1 MALNLKQVITVGLG
15 LGLTTA
21 FGYHFLSSPKPTY
34 TPARSIQ
41 VNPLGDY
48 DMAATP
54 EPIRPS
60 VDPTTARQLPNQL
73 PGQVSNQM
81 DPSAGYEK
89 LAAAQ
94 TRSVNPLTDSNRVVT
109 SSEPFALELNSPE
122 TASANPQ
129 AIGSPES
136 NDEMEWDLTDNFDFA
151 FAPEDSDQN
160 QNVPEV
166 AAFQA
171 TEQTQVTTSPAA
183 TPTPASLVNSSQG
196 NQTTSNWKGNPFA
209 TSSSTAPAMVQK
221 RVINNQYFQPNAN
234 LHQTTEVATAKPNEP
249 DFVAN
254 TDFAPQNN
262 DRVMSLND
270 PGRVQLPQEPQSVI
284 QRPMNHAVD
293 SNFAYDLASIQP
305 QQVPL
310 NEATAQ
316 QAAKRIEY
324 GKALSRRGAGFSA
337 RQEFLAALQMI
348 ANDNDNTTNSN
359 LHSRSLKQALL
370 TIEEAADFSVATPE
384 QQIHMDVAA
393 VVETHR
399 CKVLTPAEAGQL
411 SPVQAMNRYFSA
423 AQKQLD
429 VAGGRNVVTSEA
441 FFCLGKLNTMLTRN
455 QKIPSPYDT
464 AQSVVFHQAALLSDH
479 EHHRSANELGVLLA
493 KNGRLSQA
501 KTLFER
507 SLRSTPTARTWQNL
521 AETHR
526 RLGEMNLANQANNE
540 FRMLASRQ
548 VPNSNSEIQ
557 WMPVEQFNAEAPVD
571 VNQQRVATRPAALTP
586 AKKTSFKDRLKELF

>member
-21 FGYHFLSSPKPTY
+21 FGYHFLSSPSPTY

-41 VNPLGDY
+41 MNPIGEY
-48 DMAATP
+48 DLAAAP

-60 VDPTTARQLPNQL
+60 VDQVTAGHL
-73 PGQVSNQM
+73 PGGVSNQL
-81 DPSAGYEK
+81 DPSYGYEQ

-94 TRSVNPLTDSNRVVT
+94 TRSVNPLADSNRVV
-109 SSEPFALELNSPE
+109 SNAEPFALELNSPE
-122 TASANPQ
+122 TASSDSQ
-129 AIGSPES
+129 AIEFPEAS
-136 NDEMEWDLTDNFDFA
+136 NEMDLTDDFDFA
-151 FAPEDSDQN
+151 PTSVLANDTQSSSDL
-160 QNVPEV
+160 
-166 AAFQA
+166 AAKQL
-171 TEQTQVTTSPAA
+171 TNETQELQSFDLTQPAA
-183 TPTPASLVNSSQG
+183 ELDDR
-196 NQTTSNWKGNPFA
+196 NQANNTNRGWQGNPFA
-209 TSSSTAPAMVQK
+209 APSSTGSSTAQN
-221 RVINNQYFQPNAN
+221 RVIANQHFQPG
-234 LHQTTEVATAKPNEP
+234 AKLPTIAGLP
-249 DFVAN
+249 S
-254 TDFAPQNN
+254 TDLAAVESNDLGYAPQNAN
-262 DRVMSLND
+262 RVLSLND
-270 PGRVQLPQEPQSVI
+270 PGRAQLPQEPQSVVASPANSWSET
-284 QRPMNHAVD
+284 Q
-293 SNFAYDLASIQP
+293 SSYDLASIQP

-310 NEATAQ
+310 NESTAQ

-337 RQEFLAALQMI
+337 RQEFLAALQII
-348 ANDNDNTTNSN
+348 ANDNDNATNSN
-359 LHSRSLKQALL
+359 LHSHSLKQALL
-370 TIEEAADFSVATPE
+370 TIKEAADFSVATPE

-399 CKVLTPAEAGQL
+399 CNVLTATEARQL

-464 AQSVVFHQAALLSDH
+464 AQSVVFHQAALLSDQR
-479 EHHRSANELGVLLA
+479 HHRSANELGVLLA
-493 KNGRLSQA
+493 KNGRLPQA

-507 SLRSTPTARTWQNL
+507 SLRANPTVRTWQNL

-526 RLGEMNLANQANNE
+526 RLGEIDLANRASNE
-540 FRMLASRQ
+540 FRMLASQQ
-548 VPNSNSEIQ
+548 VPNANSEIQ

-571 VNQQRVATRPAALTP
+571 VNQQRVATRPAAPTP
-586 AKKTSFKDRLKELF
+586 TKKPSFKDRLKDLF